1 MSTRN
6 VVKHALAL
14 AIFAASTPFAFSQSV
29 PNGEMFDPEIAAK
42 GITYSREACA
52 DLEKRETAVWVETG
66 GTYYC
71 LRYYAA
77 GLRAGNNP
85 IAALWL
91 HGDIMGAHESPPNK
105 RLKGLG
111 VDAMIE
117 QEQKLSKRFGVPF
130 IFLGRPGSYA
140 SAGRHY
146 TMRERKIEADIV
158 TSGIDALKK
167 KYGIEKWAFGGH
179 SGGGVL
185 VAEMLDH
192 RSDIA
197 CAVISSAPGAFR
209 DYLATYNSP
218 DTNNPVVLD
227 PIASIKTIPAD
238 SKRRIFVLADPRD
251 TNVKFAV
258 HQRYI
263 DALKSQQVSVKFL
276 ALEKALEPD
285 FHDMVDVAETTMG
298 KCAAGEPDNAIIK
311 VVSEMPSQK
320 KRKTN

>member
-1 MSTRN
+1 MFRY
-6 VVKHALAL
+6 VAKPVLAL
-14 AIFAASTPFAFSQSV
+14 AVFAASTSFAFSQSV
-29 PNGEMFDPEIAAK
+29 SDGEMFDPEAATK
-42 GITYSREACA
+42 GISYSPEACA
-52 DLEKRETAVWVETG
+52 ALEKQNTAVWVKADGEN
-66 GTYYC
+66 YC

-77 GLRAGNNP
+77 GLKPDHNP
-85 IAALWL
+85 VAALWL

-111 VDAMIE
+111 VDAMIK
-117 QEQKLSKRFGVPF
+117 QERNLSERFGVPS

-146 TMRERKIEADIV
+146 TMRERQVEADIV
-158 TSGIDALKK
+158 TAGVDALKE
-167 KYGIEKWAFGGH
+167 KYGIERWAFGGH

-185 VAEMLDH
+185 VAEMLNH
-192 RSDIA
+192 RNDIA

-218 DTNNPVVLD
+218 DTNNPIVLD
-227 PIASIKTIPAD
+227 PIASTKMIPAD
-238 SKRRIFVLADPRD
+238 PQKRVFVLADPRD

-263 DALKSQQVSVKFL
+263 DALKGQGVSVQFL
-276 ALEKALEPD
+276 SLEKALGPD
-285 FHDMVDVAETTMG
+285 FHDMIDVAETATEM
-298 KCAAGEPDNAIIK
+298 CAAGKPNSEIVKMLN
-311 VVSEMPSQK
+311 EMPSQE

>member
-1 MSTRN
+1 MSIRN
-6 VVKHALAL
+6 VVKHALAFAVL
-14 AIFAASTPFAFSQSV
+14 AASTSSAFSQSIS
-29 PNGEMFDPEIAAK
+29 NGEMFDPEIAAK
-42 GITYSREACA
+42 GITYSRETCA
-52 DLEKRETAVWVETG
+52 DPEKQETAVWVETG
-66 GTYYC
+66 GASYC

-77 GLRAGNNP
+77 GLKAGRNP

-117 QEQKLSKRFGVPF
+117 QEQKLSKRFGIPF
-130 IFLGRPGSYA
+130 IFFGRPGSYA

-146 TMRERKIEADIV
+146 TMRERNVEADIV
-158 TSGIDALKK
+158 TAGVDALKK

-185 VAEMLDH
+185 VADMLNH

-209 DYLATYNSP
+209 DYLATYDSP
-218 DTNNPVVLD
+218 DTNNPVVLN
-227 PIASIKTIPAD
+227 PIASVKTIPTD
-238 SKRRIFVLADPRD
+238 PKRRVFVLADPRD

-263 DALKSQQVSVKFL
+263 DALESQHVSVQFL
-276 ALEKALEPD
+276 PLEKALAPD
-285 FHDMVDVAETTMG
+285 FHDMIDVAETTMG
-298 KCAAGEPDNAIIK
+298 KCATGEPDAAIIK
-311 VVSEMPSQK
+311 VVQDMPSQE